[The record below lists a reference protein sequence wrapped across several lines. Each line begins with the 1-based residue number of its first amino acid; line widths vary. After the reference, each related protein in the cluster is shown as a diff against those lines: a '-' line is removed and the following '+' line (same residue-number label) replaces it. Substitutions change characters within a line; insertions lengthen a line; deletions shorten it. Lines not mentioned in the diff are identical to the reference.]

1 MLKYL
6 IQKAFLWMVNQL
18 NKEIEKKIDEIVNE
32 IENSPEYQ
40 KYLKLKEDI
49 NKNKRLMELINKVKV
64 LQKDYVHH
72 LSSKEELDSLLNE
85 LNDDPLYREYSN
97 TLYEINNTFAIIET
111 KLKFF

>member
-1 MLKYL
+1 
-6 IQKAFLWMVNQL
+6 MVNQL

-49 NKNKRLMELINKVKV
+49 SKNKRLMELINKVKV

-72 LSSKEELDSLLNE
+72 LSSKEELDGVLNK

-111 KLKFF
+111 RLNKYFQDKLN